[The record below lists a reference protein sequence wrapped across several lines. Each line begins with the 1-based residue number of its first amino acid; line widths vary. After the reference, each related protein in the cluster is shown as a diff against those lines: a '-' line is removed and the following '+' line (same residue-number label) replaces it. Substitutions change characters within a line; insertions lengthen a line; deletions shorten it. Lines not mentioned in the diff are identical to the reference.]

1 MMRNDLKKAWIGLGI
16 ASLGVWLIGGCALV
30 LGIEE
35 RENGEELPGVI
46 DEETGI
52 RTTELCVEY
61 CDTVIANCE
70 SDNAQYAARPSCI
83 NTCNA
88 LPPGNETEPFENTVH
103 CRLVRAKG
111 ADSLPDEECV
121 AAGPGGGN
129 TCGSN
134 CEAWCHLLE
143 SECRDEFVSLDDC
156 PTACATLQ
164 DDGGFNVDTS
174 YNRDDVQC
182 RIIHLGAAA
191 QDDVHCNHARYV
203 PEEFCA
209 APQTGEPDCADTC
222 ETIMGNCITD
232 PELNIDHAV
241 YESRDDC
248 IAACEVLPLGDLSD
262 RTQNTVGCR
271 NYHGTSAALD
281 PGTHCDHSGPTG
293 DGHCGEENTA
303 EQTGPCDS
311 YCFLLEAG
319 CPTEFASEF
328 ADYDDCALSCAEQM
342 ATSGARADTFYSAA
356 TARDEDSLQCRVYY
370 TVKALAGDATAC
382 EKATL
387 SATCD

>member
-1 MMRNDLKKAWIGLGI
+1 
-16 ASLGVWLIGGCALV
+16 
-30 LGIEE
+30 
-35 RENGEELPGVI
+35 
-46 DEETGI
+46 
-52 RTTELCVEY
+52 
-61 CDTVIANCE
+61 
-70 SDNAQYAARPSCI
+70 
-83 NTCNA
+83 
-88 LPPGNETEPFENTVH
+88 
-103 CRLVRAKG
+103 
-111 ADSLPDEECV
+111 
-121 AAGPGGGN
+121 
-129 TCGSN
+129 
-134 CEAWCHLLE
+134 
-143 SECRDEFVSLDDC
+143 
-156 PTACATLQ
+156 
-164 DDGGFNVDTS
+164 
-174 YNRDDVQC
+174 
-182 RIIHLGAAA
+182 
-191 QDDVHCNHARYV
+191 
-203 PEEFCA
+203 
-209 APQTGEPDCADTC
+209 
-222 ETIMGNCITD
+222 MGNCIAD
-232 PELNIDHAV
+232 SELNIDNAV

-303 EQTGPCDS
+303 DQTGPCDS